1 MKNEI
6 NVKRIEVGSPGNPT
20 TFIVE
25 DLSMSFEG
33 SEEEMIAYSLK
44 VIKGLKDIFGGPGP
58 TMAREV

>member
-6 NVKRIEVGSPGNPT
+6 NIKRIEISAIDNPES
-20 TFIVE
+20 IVVE
-25 DLSMSFEG
+25 DLGMSFEG